1 MLIKLLALM
10 MFGLSIAYVA
20 ARLHEAVA
28 KWWRIRIDDYA
39 RWVSL
44 EFESMFEEVTIERA
58 RRILTI
64 SVIGCSILGF
74 LSASSLSMRLAL
86 MVVGAVVGYY
96 APRFVTRRLQRRRL
110 KQIDAQLVDAL
121 VLMSNSLKSG
131 LSFQQALEMV
141 VREMRPPISDEMGR
155 IVKEMQLGRLTDDA
169 LVGFMERV
177 PLEDVQLAVDAILTL
192 RETGGNLSET
202 FQVIARTIG
211 ERKKVEGRITAMTA
225 QGMTQGTVMCLMP
238 VAMIG
243 LFGIMDPNYMRL
255 FFTTPVGVV
264 MLVIVIVLDV
274 AGLWAMRKLVRVD
287 V

>member
-1 MLIKLLALM
+1 MVIKLLALV
-10 MFGLSIAYVA
+10 MFGLSITYLA
-20 ARLHEAVA
+20 ARVQEAVA
-28 KWWRIRIDDYA
+28 KWWRTRIDDYA

-64 SVIGCSILGF
+64 SVVGGAILGF
-74 LSASSLSMRLAL
+74 LSASSLGARFAL
-86 MVVGAVVGYY
+86 MAIGAVIGYY
-96 APRFVTRRLQRRRL
+96 APRFVTRRLQTRRL
-110 KQIDAQLVDAL
+110 KQVDAQLVDAL

-155 IVKEMQLGRLTDDA
+155 VVKEIQLGRLTDDA
-169 LVGFMERV
+169 LIGFMERV

-211 ERKKVEGRITAMTA
+211 ERKKVEGRISAMTA
-225 QGMTQGTVMCLMP
+225 QGMTQGMVMCLMP
-238 VAMIG
+238 IAMIG
-243 LFGIMDPNYMRL
+243 LFAIMDPNYMRL
-255 FFTTPVGVV
+255 FFTTPIGVA
-264 MLVIVIVLDV
+264 MLVIVFVLDA
-274 AGLWAMRKLVRVD
+274 AGLWAMRKLVRVE